1 HWTLDAAQTS
11 QFEQQVRALVGT
23 PLGDTAMTHPAVA
36 MVNLLGDRWANGE
49 PDLARA
55 AGDASTHVHLYGKS
69 EAKPGRKMGH
79 ITVTGSEL
87 ESVAS
92 HAAKLRDQITRS

>member
-1 HWTLDAAQTS
+1 M
-11 QFEQQVRALVGT
+11 
-23 PLGDTAMTHPAVA
+23 PLGEIAMTHPAVA

-49 PDLARA
+49 PDFARA
-55 AGDASTHVHLYGKS
+55 ASDASAHVHLYGKS

-79 ITVTGSEL
+79 LTVVGSEV

-92 HAAKLRDQITRS
+92 HAAKLRDGMTR